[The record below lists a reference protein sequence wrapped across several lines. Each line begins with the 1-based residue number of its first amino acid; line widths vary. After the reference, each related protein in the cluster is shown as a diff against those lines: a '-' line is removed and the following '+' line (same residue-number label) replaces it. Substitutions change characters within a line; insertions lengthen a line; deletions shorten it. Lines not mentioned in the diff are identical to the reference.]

1 LAAGGERLREG
12 EEEDERER
20 ERERERDEPE
30 PEDAER
36 EEEPE
41 EDREPERPRR
51 GFAIVRLHAVAVAAA
66 SERGSFWVWARVL
79 LGEEGERGGYGRD
92 VWSQISLGP
101 TCSLMHHMSVDIFP
115 VLLIKIYKI

>member
-51 GFAIVRLHAVAVAAA
+51 GFAMAAAAA

-92 VWSQISLGP
+92 VWSQISFGP

-115 VLLIKIYKI
+115 